1 MFFLIVNSI
10 KIVLKKVGGFV
21 KQANDN
27 LAIIND
33 LRKEIQCLKNILER
47 EGISYRKELDQLKNS
62 TNTEIFETNQGS
74 RIVFLNEITKDM
86 ANRFFARFWGRT
98 DVYAKRVESKKTN
111 KAGYYPQCINFWS
124 DGCGKKWNAGFR
136 CQDCH
141 YQKYKA
147 LTIDSIMS
155 HLKGNEVIGVYPLY
169 KDNTC
174 RFLVFDFDNH
184 DKDARNDF
192 ANIDESWKEEVNAM
206 RTICQ
211 MNGIDPLIERSR
223 SGKGAHIWIFFDK
236 PISAILARNFGNA
249 LLDKGAEQV
258 NLKSF
263 KYYDRIIPAQDSMP
277 KGGLGNLIALPLQG
291 QALKYGN
298 SAFIDENWNAYAN
311 QWNILWSKPKLSQAF
326 IEEKIKEWHGNLD
339 DKPWDSMNEFEKNEV
354 DGKMHITLS
363 NGIYVDTSNLSV
375 SIQNKIRK
383 LARISNPIYYKNQAM
398 GISTFGMYKYI
409 YLGEDHDSGYIQ
421 IPRGCYDTLIS
432 YNKNAGIQMMID
444 DKRQQGRSIDVTFKG
459 ELKPEQNVALNKM
472 IEHDNGILL
481 ATTAFGKTVLC
492 ADLIATKKVNTLI
505 LLESSSLLEQWKDKL
520 QTFLDINEELPE
532 YTTPKGLIKKRKSL
546 IGTLQGSHDSM
557 AGIIDIAMA
566 GSICK
571 KGKFHKLLNEYGM
584 IIVDE
589 CHHAASNTES
599 AVLKE
604 IKAKYVY
611 GVTAVDRTDQ
621 LDKMNFMLIGPI
633 RHKYSA
639 KEQAKQQGIPRLL
652 YPRFT
657 HVVAPRGMM
666 KDEKNPNEAY
676 SILRDNDLR
685 DQMIIQDIKEC
696 IKKKRTPVVLSK
708 YVNHCKKLYKQLE
721 GVADSVFL
729 LIGSQ
734 SKKENNHIVELMKS
748 VPEDKTMILVAT
760 GSLVGEGFDLDRLD
774 TLFLAMPVAS
784 SSVIEQFTGRIHRLY
799 DKKDTI
805 LVYDYVDV
813 HIPMFDRMYGKR
825 LKAYKESGY
834 ELISDTNGIKNES
847 QISQSI
853 YDASNYYD
861 MYSHD
866 LMRAKKNIIVS
877 SPSLSGDR
885 VLEFT
890 KLIKEKMESG
900 VEVTIVSWMP
910 DKIRFGSSNYRMQ
923 LLEEMRQSGFYL
935 KSAEDNCEHFAIID
949 QEIVWYG
956 NINLLG
962 KQDVEDHIMRIQS
975 KEIASELMEMT
986 FGNSLYNYLNNF

>member
-1 MFFLIVNSI
+1 M
-10 KIVLKKVGGFV
+10 
-21 KQANDN
+21 
-27 LAIIND
+27 
-33 LRKEIQCLKNILER
+33 KNILER
-47 EGISYRKELDQLKNS
+47 EGISYQEELNQLKNS
-62 TNTEIFETNQGS
+62 INTETFETNQGS
-74 RIVFLNEITKDM
+74 RIVFPNEITKDM

-98 DVYAKRVESKKTN
+98 DVYAKRVENKKTN

-147 LTIDSIMS
+147 LTIDSIKS
-155 HLKGNEVIGVYPLY
+155 HLKGNEIIGVYPLH

-184 DKDARNDF
+184 DKDAGNDF
-192 ANIDESWKEEVNAM
+192 ANIDDSWKEEVNAM
-206 RTICQ
+206 REICQ
-211 MNGIDPLIERSR
+211 LNGIDPLIERSR

-236 PISAILARNFGNA
+236 PISSILARNFGNA

-263 KYYDRIIPAQDSMP
+263 KYYDRMIPAQDSMP

-291 QALKYGN
+291 RALKDGN
-298 SAFIDENWNAYAN
+298 SAFIDENWNAYSN
-311 QWNILWSKPKLSQAF
+311 QWNILWSKPKLSQVF
-326 IEEKIKEWHGNLD
+326 IEEKIKEWHGNSD
-339 DKPWDSMNEFEKNEV
+339 DKPWDSMSEFEKNEV
-354 DGKMHITLS
+354 NGKMHITLS

-383 LARISNPIYYKNQAM
+383 LARISNPIYYKNQGM

-409 YLGEDHDSGYIQ
+409 YLGEDHNSGYIQ
-421 IPRGCYDTLIS
+421 IPRGCYDALIS
-432 YNKNAGIQMMID
+432 YNKNAEIQMMID

-481 ATTAFGKTVLC
+481 
-492 ADLIATKKVNTLI
+492 
-505 LLESSSLLEQWKDKL
+505 
-520 QTFLDINEELPE
+520 
-532 YTTPKGLIKKRKSL
+532 
-546 IGTLQGSHDSM
+546 
-557 AGIIDIAMA
+557 
-566 GSICK
+566 
-571 KGKFHKLLNEYGM
+571 
-584 IIVDE
+584 
-589 CHHAASNTES
+589 
-599 AVLKE
+599 
-604 IKAKYVY
+604 
-611 GVTAVDRTDQ
+611 
-621 LDKMNFMLIGPI
+621 
-633 RHKYSA
+633 
-639 KEQAKQQGIPRLL
+639 
-652 YPRFT
+652 
-657 HVVAPRGMM
+657 
-666 KDEKNPNEAY
+666 
-676 SILRDNDLR
+676 
-685 DQMIIQDIKEC
+685 
-696 IKKKRTPVVLSK
+696 
-708 YVNHCKKLYKQLE
+708 
-721 GVADSVFL
+721 
-729 LIGSQ
+729 IGSQ

-748 VPEDKTMILVAT
+748 VPEDKTMILIAT

-784 SSVIEQFTGRIHRLY
+784 SVIEQFTGRIHRLY

-805 LVYDYVDV
+805 LVYDHVDV

-825 LKAYKESGY
+825 LKAYKKSGY
-834 ELISDTNGIKNES
+834 ELISDTNGIKSES

-853 YDASNYYD
+853 FDASNYYD
-861 MYSHD
+861 MYSQD
-866 LMRAKKNIIVS
+866 LLCANKNIIVS

-885 VLEFT
+885 VVEFT

>member
-1 MFFLIVNSI
+1 M
-10 KIVLKKVGGFV
+10 
-21 KQANDN
+21 
-27 LAIIND
+27 
-33 LRKEIQCLKNILER
+33 
-47 EGISYRKELDQLKNS
+47 
-62 TNTEIFETNQGS
+62 
-74 RIVFLNEITKDM
+74 
-86 ANRFFARFWGRT
+86 
-98 DVYAKRVESKKTN
+98 
-111 KAGYYPQCINFWS
+111 
-124 DGCGKKWNAGFR
+124 
-136 CQDCH
+136 
-141 YQKYKA
+141 
-147 LTIDSIMS
+147 
-155 HLKGNEVIGVYPLY
+155 
-169 KDNTC
+169 
-174 RFLVFDFDNH
+174 
-184 DKDARNDF
+184 
-192 ANIDESWKEEVNAM
+192 
-206 RTICQ
+206 
-211 MNGIDPLIERSR
+211 
-223 SGKGAHIWIFFDK
+223 
-236 PISAILARNFGNA
+236 
-249 LLDKGAEQV
+249 
-258 NLKSF
+258 
-263 KYYDRIIPAQDSMP
+263 
-277 KGGLGNLIALPLQG
+277 
-291 QALKYGN
+291 
-298 SAFIDENWNAYAN
+298 
-311 QWNILWSKPKLSQAF
+311 
-326 IEEKIKEWHGNLD
+326 
-339 DKPWDSMNEFEKNEV
+339 
-354 DGKMHITLS
+354 
-363 NGIYVDTSNLSV
+363 
-375 SIQNKIRK
+375 
-383 LARISNPIYYKNQAM
+383 
-398 GISTFGMYKYI
+398 
-409 YLGEDHDSGYIQ
+409 
-421 IPRGCYDTLIS
+421 
-432 YNKNAGIQMMID
+432 
-444 DKRQQGRSIDVTFKG
+444 
-459 ELKPEQNVALNKM
+459 
-472 IEHDNGILL
+472 
-481 ATTAFGKTVLC
+481 
-492 ADLIATKKVNTLI
+492 
-505 LLESSSLLEQWKDKL
+505 
-520 QTFLDINEELPE
+520 DINEELPE

-557 AGIIDIAMA
+557 TGIIDIAMA

-657 HVVAPRGMM
+657 HVVAPRGIV

-685 DQMIIQDIKEC
+685 DQMTVQDIKDC
-696 IKKKRTPVVLSK
+696 IQKNRTPVVLSK
-708 YVNHCKKLYKQLE
+708 YVNHCKKLYQQLE
-721 GVADSVFL
+721 GVADFVFL

-734 SKKENNHIVELMKS
+734 SKKENNRIIELMKS
-748 VPEDKTMILVAT
+748 VPEDKTMILIAT

-825 LKAYKESGY
+825 LKAYKKSGY
-834 ELISDTNGIKNES
+834 ELISDTNGIKSES

-853 YDASNYYD
+853 FDASNYYD
-861 MYSHD
+861 MYSQD
-866 LMRAKKNIIVS
+866 LLCANKNIIVS

-885 VLEFT
+885 VVEFT

>member
-1 MFFLIVNSI
+1 M
-10 KIVLKKVGGFV
+10 
-21 KQANDN
+21 KQTNDN
-27 LAIIND
+27 LTIIND
-33 LRKEIQCLKNILER
+33 LQKEIQCLKNILDR
-47 EGISYRKELDQLKNS
+47 EGISYQEELAQLKNY
-62 TNTEIFETNQGS
+62 TNTEPFETNQGS
-74 RIVFLNEITKDM
+74 RIVFPNEITKDM

-98 DVYAKRVESKKTN
+98 DVYAKRVENKKTN

-124 DGCGKKWNAGFR
+124 DACGKKWNAGFR

-141 YQKYKA
+141 YQKYKV

-155 HLKGNEVIGVYPLY
+155 HLKGNEVIGVYPLH

-184 DKDARNDF
+184 EKDAGNDF
-192 ANIDESWKEEVNAM
+192 ANIDESWKEEVDAM
-206 RTICQ
+206 REICQ
-211 MNGIDPLIERSR
+211 LNGIDPLIERSR

-236 PISAILARNFGNA
+236 PISSILVRNFGNA

-263 KYYDRIIPAQDSMP
+263 KYYDRMIPAQDSMP

-291 QALKYGN
+291 QALKDGN
-298 SAFIDENWNAYAN
+298 SAFIDENWNAYSN
-311 QWNILWSKPKLSQAF
+311 QWNALWSKPKLSQVF
-326 IEEKIKEWHGNLD
+326 IEEKIKEWRGNLN
-339 DKPWDSMNEFEKNEV
+339 DKPWDSISEFEKNEV
-354 DGKMHITLS
+354 NGKMHITLS

-383 LARISNPIYYKNQAM
+383 LARISNPIYYKNQGM

-421 IPRGCYDTLIS
+421 IPRGCYDALIS
-432 YNKNAGIQMMID
+432 YNKNAEIQMMID
-444 DKRQQGRSIDVTFKG
+444 DKRQQGRSIDVTFNG
-459 ELKPEQNVALNKM
+459 ELKPEQNIALNKM
-472 IEHDNGILL
+472 IDHDNGILL

-520 QTFLDINEELPE
+520 QTFLNINEELPE

-557 AGIIDIAMA
+557 TGIIDIAMA

-708 YVNHCKKLYKQLE
+708 YVNHCK
-721 GVADSVFL
+721 V
-729 LIGSQ
+729 
-734 SKKENNHIVELMKS
+734 
-748 VPEDKTMILVAT
+748 
-760 GSLVGEGFDLDRLD
+760 
-774 TLFLAMPVAS
+774 
-784 SSVIEQFTGRIHRLY
+784 QFTR
-799 DKKDTI
+799 
-805 LVYDYVDV
+805 DYT
-813 HIPMFDRMYGKR
+813 G
-825 LKAYKESGY
+825 
-834 ELISDTNGIKNES
+834 
-847 QISQSI
+847 
-853 YDASNYYD
+853 
-861 MYSHD
+861 
-866 LMRAKKNIIVS
+866 
-877 SPSLSGDR
+877 
-885 VLEFT
+885 
-890 KLIKEKMESG
+890 
-900 VEVTIVSWMP
+900 
-910 DKIRFGSSNYRMQ
+910 
-923 LLEEMRQSGFYL
+923 
-935 KSAEDNCEHFAIID
+935 
-949 QEIVWYG
+949 
-956 NINLLG
+956 
-962 KQDVEDHIMRIQS
+962 
-975 KEIASELMEMT
+975 
-986 FGNSLYNYLNNF
+986 